1 MAGDRTFTIHPRKGI
16 DVILDKK
23 KGNLAHTSMS
33 KMPFVHVP
41 ANWKETKGKEGL
53 IKTLMKGKSLNETQK
68 THTKGGGVIHT
79 VDNNVLLGP
88 NAIEVPDRED
98 FTTDMQSIQ
107 DIVSKQKIIQDK
119 LGMGDVITYF
129 AGERPATYEEDFVV
143 RRGIFTK
150 NIIEVAGIQSP
161 GITTAPAVA
170 KDVEKWAIMFLG
182 KQEKVKVNENY
193 NPKHKSVPHLADMSE
208 EERNELIK
216 KNPAYGEIVCRCEEI
231 SKGEILDAVRSAV
244 PVYTVDAI
252 KRRVRPGMGRC
263 QGGFCGPTVV
273 KILAEEKG
281 CSVEEITKGNDY
293 SVILYNKTKK
303 GAETN
308 V

>member
-1 MAGDRTFTIHPRKGI
+1 
-16 DVILDKK
+16 
-23 KGNLAHTSMS
+23 
-33 KMPFVHVP
+33 
-41 ANWKETKGKEGL
+41 
-53 IKTLMKGKSLNETQK
+53 MKGKNLNETQK

-107 DIVSKQKIIQDK
+107 DIVTKQKIIQDK

-170 KDVEKWAIMFLG
+170 KDVERWAIMFLG

-208 EERNELIK
+208 KERNELIK